1 MSKENK
7 KKKPFSLKTIGGKIA
22 SNILGIPVESDKDK
36 QRVNED
42 LRIVR
47 SMFRLNRSPC
57 QMSMDIKIFYQL
69 FFTKNNFFL
78 KKSIS
83 VSQ

>member
-57 QMSMDIKIFYQL
+57 QMSMDRKIFYQL
-69 FFTKNNFFL
+69 FSQKIIFQ
-78 KKSIS
+78 KSIS